1 MKPIPPFIDSVGYTL
16 ANATAGIGDSVV
28 AFLNA
33 QQSDITF
40 VLGSLVSLIALH
52 NLVHTAVN
60 KYKRKHKKEGEE

>member
-1 MKPIPPFIDSVGYTL
+1 MKPISPFMDSVAYTL
-16 ANATAGIGDSVV
+16 ANATAGIGASVV

-52 NLVHTAVN
+52 NLIYTAIN
-60 KYKRKHKKEGEE
+60 KYKRKKKEGDK